1 MVLSEGQ
8 KINLGLSLKF
18 EAKGMKV
25 VDYSRKSGRN
35 WEFSEK
41 AIDLLRE
48 YKVLYNIVFARVIPL
63 ITLIASVS

>member
-1 MVLSEGQ
+1 MLGMSGRALSRITSSFMVVTSDGN
-8 KINLGLSLKF
+8 KTNLGLSLKF

-41 AIDLLRE
+41 AVALIRE
-48 YKVLYNIVFARVIPL
+48 YKV
-63 ITLIASVS
+63 T